1 MPNAPAIQ
9 WRVGKIERDDPGRG
23 VANVAASVQEELKH
37 PRDVRVTLEEIEE
50 LLNKQEAASELTAR
64 QETPRHEMVMDLLL
78 RQQHVDVERRLQE
91 SHPADI
97 AYVLEGLPLERRRLV
112 WSLVRPEAR
121 GAVLLELSEAVR
133 EGLLGGMPSREIVDA
148 AEHLDSDEIAD
159 LVPSLPR
166 DTVFELF
173 NSLDGKD
180 RAELQDVLSFPE
192 GSVGALMDLDVLSV
206 RDDVEIEVVLR
217 YLRKR
222 KDLPEQIDQII
233 VVDRAG
239 VLKGVLP
246 VKRLL
251 IHDPEAMVG
260 DVMLLEPVSFRTDES
275 ARDAAQA
282 FERYDLRTAPVINI
296 HNQVV
301 GVLSVDQV
309 MDYVNE
315 SAQRERLS
323 LVGLR
328 EDEDLFG
335 SVWKSSRNRW
345 TWLILNLMT
354 AFIASRVIG
363 LFEGTIE
370 RLVALA
376 ALMPIVASV
385 AGNSGNQT
393 VALVI
398 RGLALNQVN
407 TGNFY
412 RLLFKEIGISLVNGL
427 VWGSVVGFFAYLFYN
442 KVSLAVVMVAAM
454 ILNLLMGALAG
465 VIFPLTLHKLG
476 RDPVMGSSVMLTAIT
491 DSMGFFIFL
500 GLAAAFL
507 R

>member
-1 MPNAPAIQ
+1 MACAPETDL
-9 WRVGKIERDDPGRG
+9 RGDDDQRQEPGRG
-23 VANVAASVQEELKH
+23 VANVTASVQEELKH
-37 PRDVRVTLEEIEE
+37 PHDVRVTLEEIEE
-50 LLNKQEAASELTAR
+50 LLNKQEMVSDLTAR
-64 QETPRHEMVMDLLL
+64 QDTPRHELVMDLLL
-78 RQQHVDVERRLQE
+78 RQQHVEVERRLQQC
-91 SHPADI
+91 HPADI
-97 AYVLEGLPLERRRLV
+97 AYVLEGLPIERRRLV
-112 WSLVRPEAR
+112 WGLIRPEAR

-133 EGLLGGMPSREIVDA
+133 EGLLGEMPSREIIDA

-173 NSLDGKD
+173 NSLDRKD
-180 RAELQDVLSFPE
+180 RTELQNVLAFPE

-206 RDDVEIEVVLR
+206 RDDIEIEVVLR

-239 VLKGVLP
+239 ILKGVLP

-251 IHDPEAMVG
+251 VHDPEEMVS
-260 DVMLLEPVSFRTDES
+260 DVMLLEPVAFHTDES
-275 ARDAAQA
+275 ARDAVQA
-282 FERYDLRTAPVINI
+282 FERYDLRTAPVVNI

-335 SVWKSSRNRW
+335 SVWKSSKNRW

-398 RGLALNQVN
+398 RGLALNQIN

-412 RLLFKEIGISLVNGL
+412 RLLFKEIGISLINGL
-427 VWGSVVGFFAYLFYN
+427 VWGSVVGFFAYLFYGR
-442 KVSLAVVMVAAM
+442 VSLAVVMVAAM
-454 ILNLLMGALAG
+454 MLNLLMGALAG
-465 VIFPLTLHKLG
+465 VVFPLTLHKLG

-500 GLAAAFL
+500 GLAATFL

>member
-1 MPNAPAIQ
+1 MT
-9 WRVGKIERDDPGRG
+9 
-23 VANVAASVQEELKH
+23 ASVQEELKH
-37 PRDVRVTLEEIEE
+37 PRDLRVTLEEIEE
-50 LLNKQEAASELTAR
+50 LLNKQEMVSELTAR
-64 QETPRHEMVMDLLL
+64 QDAPRHELVMDLLL
-78 RQQHVDVERRLQE
+78 RQQHVEVERRLQQ

-121 GAVLLELSEAVR
+121 GAVLLELAEAVR
-133 EGLLGGMPSREIVDA
+133 EGLLGEMPSREIIDA
-148 AEHLDSDEIAD
+148 AEHLDPEEIAD

-173 NSLDGKD
+173 NSLDRKD
-180 RAELQDVLSFPE
+180 RTELQDVLSFPE

-251 IHDPEAMVG
+251 IHDPEVMVG
-260 DVMLLEPVSFRTDES
+260 DVMLLEPVLFRTDES
-275 ARDAAQA
+275 ARDAVQA
-282 FERYDLRTAPVINI
+282 FERYDLRTAPVVNT

-323 LVGLR
+323 QVGLR

-345 TWLILNLMT
+345 TWLVLNLMT

-376 ALMPIVASV
+376 ALMPIVASI

-398 RGLALNQVN
+398 RGLALNQIN

-427 VWGSVVGFFAYLFYN
+427 VWGLVVGFFAYLFYN
-442 KVSLAVVMVAAM
+442 NVSLAAVMVAAM
-454 ILNLLMGALAG
+454 MLNLLMGALAG
-465 VIFPLTLHKLG
+465 VVFPLTLHMLG

-500 GLAAAFL
+500 GLAAMFL

>member
-1 MPNAPAIQ
+1 
-9 WRVGKIERDDPGRG
+9 V
-23 VANVAASVQEELKH
+23 
-37 PRDVRVTLEEIEE
+37 
-50 LLNKQEAASELTAR
+50 
-64 QETPRHEMVMDLLL
+64 
-78 RQQHVDVERRLQE
+78 
-91 SHPADI
+91 
-97 AYVLEGLPLERRRLV
+97 
-112 WSLVRPEAR
+112 
-121 GAVLLELSEAVR
+121 
-133 EGLLGGMPSREIVDA
+133 
-148 AEHLDSDEIAD
+148 
-159 LVPSLPR
+159 
-166 DTVFELF
+166 
-173 NSLDGKD
+173 
-180 RAELQDVLSFPE
+180 
-192 GSVGALMDLDVLSV
+192 
-206 RDDVEIEVVLR
+206 
-217 YLRKR
+217 
-222 KDLPEQIDQII
+222 
-233 VVDRAG
+233 
-239 VLKGVLP
+239 
-246 VKRLL
+246 
-251 IHDPEAMVG
+251 
-260 DVMLLEPVSFRTDES
+260 
-275 ARDAAQA
+275 QA
-282 FERYDLRTAPVINI
+282 FERYDLRTAPVVNI

-398 RGLALNQVN
+398 RGLALNQIN

-412 RLLFKEIGISLVNGL
+412 RLLFKEIGISLINGL
-427 VWGSVVGFFAYLFYN
+427 VWGSVVGFFAYLFYG

-454 ILNLLMGALAG
+454 MLNLLMGALAG
-465 VIFPLTLHKLG
+465 VVFPLTLHKLG

-500 GLAAAFL
+500 GLAAMFL

>member
-1 MPNAPAIQ
+1 MACTPETDL
-9 WRVGKIERDDPGRG
+9 RGDDDQRQEPGRG
-23 VANVAASVQEELKH
+23 VANVTASVQEELKH
-37 PRDVRVTLEEIEE
+37 PHDVRVTLEEIEE
-50 LLNKQEAASELTAR
+50 LLNKQEMVSDLTAR
-64 QETPRHEMVMDLLL
+64 QDTPRHELVMDLLL
-78 RQQHVDVERRLQE
+78 RQQHVEVERRLQQC
-91 SHPADI
+91 HPADI
-97 AYVLEGLPLERRRLV
+97 AYVLEGLPIERRRLV
-112 WSLVRPEAR
+112 WGLIRPEAR

-133 EGLLGGMPSREIVDA
+133 EGLLGEMPSREIIDA

-173 NSLDGKD
+173 NSLDRKD
-180 RAELQDVLSFPE
+180 RTELQNVLAFPE

-206 RDDVEIEVVLR
+206 RDDIEIEVVLR

-239 VLKGVLP
+239 ILKGVLP

-251 IHDPEAMVG
+251 VHDPEEMVS
-260 DVMLLEPVSFRTDES
+260 DVMLLEPVAFHTDES
-275 ARDAAQA
+275 ARDAVQA
-282 FERYDLRTAPVINI
+282 FERYDLRTAPVVNI

-335 SVWKSSRNRW
+335 SVWKSSKNRW

-398 RGLALNQVN
+398 RGLALNQIN

-412 RLLFKEIGISLVNGL
+412 RLLFKEIGISLINGL
-427 VWGSVVGFFAYLFYN
+427 VWGSVVGFFAYLFYGR
-442 KVSLAVVMVAAM
+442 VSLAVVMVAAM
-454 ILNLLMGALAG
+454 MLNLLMGALAG
-465 VIFPLTLHKLG
+465 VVFPLTLHKLG

-500 GLAAAFL
+500 GLAATFL